1 MYDDHGEELFGHDG
15 RHKPPRADLL
25 TADGWGDSRGRL
37 AYSYM
42 NRQQEQNYSEYAI
55 RTMGM
60 MPTGYVIVNA
70 KDVAYDKDT
79 ALKVGHNRVAIPV
92 KEYARQRRLTLSE
105 QWELLNPRWAG
116 TYFGIGKQD
125 FFCNKRPSLNDAITN
140 AIYAGEMQSFMQ
152 RFWTADDGHSLAIE
166 RLQRRADTLNAQ
178 ADDLFD
184 EVMTLK
190 SKIRKIE
197 SDIHYGWYSKYHLDG
212 FNAHEYLQA
221 KKDKLF
227 IMEGDMN
234 ELRAKAKKIT
244 DYIQSITFNEIKI
257 CKQHEHH

>member
-1 MYDDHGEELFGHDG
+1 MYDDELFGHDG
-15 RHKPPRADLL
+15 RYKPPLPNLL
-25 TADGWGDSRGRL
+25 TEDGWGNSRGRL
-37 AYSYM
+37 AYSYL
-42 NRQQEQNYSEYAI
+42 NRQQESNYSEYALA
-55 RTMGM
+55 TMGL
-60 MPTGYVIVNA
+60 MPEGYVIVNA
-70 KDVAYDKDT
+70 KDVEYDPET

-92 KEYARQRRLTLSE
+92 KEYAMQRRLTLSE

-116 TYFGIGKQD
+116 TYFGVGKQD
-125 FFCNKRPSLNDAITN
+125 AFCNKRPNLSDAITN
-140 AIYAGEMQSFMQ
+140 AVYAGETESFMQ
-152 RFWTADDGHSLAIE
+152 RFWTAAEGHWPAVE

-197 SDIHYGWYSKYHLDG
+197 SDIRYGWYSKYHLDG
-212 FNAHEYLQA
+212 LNVHEYLQA
-221 KKDKLF
+221 KKDELF

-244 DYIQSITFNEIKI
+244 DYIQSITFNENQV
-257 CKQHEHH
+257 CKQHGHH